1 MEKKSV
7 ESGWLPFK
15 NRTLRQKIGFFV
27 AALWSIYTLAYL
39 FNVFLYVGY
48 VLSPVAQRATSTML
62 ILLVVYLFIPPNKKR
77 FQHDKMQ
84 WYEFIPII
92 IVPVTC
98 IYIIVNIDPLMESG
112 RITAYPYEM
121 VLIVALILAL
131 FEAVRRTVGVVVI
144 SIITI
149 FLLYA
154 KFSNYFPSFLNSSG
168 FDFSMILGWMYIGTE
183 GMWGVTIGTVST
195 IVAGFVVFG
204 AFLRAC
210 GASRF
215 FLELAFAVGGN
226 LRGGAAKTAIIA
238 SGLFATVSGSTAA
251 NVATIGLI
259 TIPLMKSTGFS
270 KNMAGG
276 IECTASLG
284 GMFVPP
290 VMGATAFLIADF
302 LQISY
307 WSVCVSA
314 FLPAVVYYIVLYYQV
329 DCTAAQKNLKGLPKE
344 DIPKISTV
352 MKDGWIFLV
361 PFAVLLFVMGYL
373 RWSAQ
378 TAVLYTLI
386 SLIIVSTFKKK
397 TRLNR
402 EKILLALEDGAKGMM
417 FIIPVCTAIGILVG
431 SVQITGMGMRFTSEL
446 LELSG
451 GSLVVVLIMSGVAAF
466 VLGMG
471 MTALSVYI
479 MTVVLI
485 APALIN
491 LGVPPIAAHM
501 FLFYFGCLA
510 FITPPVA
517 VEGFIAAGISGGHPF
532 KTGFQAMRLGFG
544 AYIVPW
550 AFIFSPGIL
559 WLGGFEDIAV
569 SAIFICVA
577 GICGGSLFEGYFFGP
592 LAWYGRVVML
602 IALICV
608 FPPLM
613 YLRLAG
619 LVILLILFIIQ
630 KQRKRAGKFDYLSK
644 IKPFVVEEPL

>member
-1 MEKKSV
+1 MEKKIV
-7 ESGWLPFK
+7 ETGWLSFK

-27 AALWSIYTLAYL
+27 AALWTIYTLAYL
-39 FNVFLYVGY
+39 FNIFFYCGY
-48 VLSPVAQRATSTML
+48 VLTPVAQRAISTML
-62 ILLVVYLFIPPNKKR
+62 LLLVVYLFLPFNKKTKK
-77 FQHDKMQ
+77 FKSDKIQ
-84 WYEFIPII
+84 WYEFIPIVVVI
-92 IVPVTC
+92 IVCT
-98 IYIIVNIDPLMESG
+98 YIVIQIDPMMESG
-112 RITAYPYEM
+112 RIVAHSWEM
-121 VLIVALILAL
+121 VMIVAFILAL
-131 FEAVRRTVGVVVI
+131 FEAVRRTVGLVVVG
-144 SIITI
+144 IIT
-149 FLLYA
+149 FFFFYA
-154 KFSNYFPSFLNSSG
+154 TYSNYFPSFLNSSG
-168 FDFSMILGWMYIGTE
+168 FDYDMILGWMYIGTE

-210 GASRF
+210 GASHF
-215 FLELAFAVGGN
+215 FLDLAFAVGGN

-238 SGLFATVSGSTAA
+238 SGLFGTVSGSTAA

-284 GMFVPP
+284 GMFMPP

-314 FLPAVVYYIVLYYQV
+314 VLPALVYYAVLYYQV
-329 DCTAAQKNLKGLPKE
+329 DCTAAKLDLKGLPKE
-344 DIPKISTV
+344 EIPKIGKV
-352 MKDGWIFLV
+352 LKDGWVFIV
-361 PFAVLLFVMGYL
+361 PFIVLLFVMGYL

-378 TAVLYTLI
+378 TAVLYTLV
-386 SLIIVSTFKKK
+386 SLIVVSTFKKK
-397 TRLNR
+397 TRLNQ
-402 EKILLALEDGAKGMM
+402 EKVLLALEDAAKGMM

-431 SVQITGMGMRFTSEL
+431 SVQITGVAMRFTSEL

-451 GSLVVVLIMSGVAAF
+451 GNLIIVLIMSGIAAF
-466 VLGMG
+466 ILGMG

-491 LGVPPIAAHM
+491 MGVPPIAAHM

-517 VEGFIAAGISGGHPF
+517 VEAFIAAGISGGHPF

-559 WLGGFEDIAV
+559 WMGGFDDIV
-569 SAIFICVA
+569 ISTIFICIA
-577 GICGGSLFEGYFFGP
+577 GICGGGTFEGYFFGP
-592 LAWYGRVVML
+592 LTWYGRIIMSL
-602 IALICV
+602 ALICV
-608 FPPLM
+608 FPPIM
-613 YLRLAG
+613 SIRIVG
-619 LVILLILFIIQ
+619 LVILVIVFIIQ
-630 KQRKRAGKFDYLSK
+630 KQRKHAGKFK
-644 IKPFVVEEPL
+644 KTITT